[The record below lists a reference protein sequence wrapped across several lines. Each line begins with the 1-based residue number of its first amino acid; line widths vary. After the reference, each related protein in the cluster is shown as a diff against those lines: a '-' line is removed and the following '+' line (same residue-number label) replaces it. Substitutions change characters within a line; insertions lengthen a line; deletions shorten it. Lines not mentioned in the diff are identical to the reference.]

1 MASRRNDTQ
10 PVPARPNG
18 EFPTT
23 SAPAASDIGENS
35 ASEIIEAPQKPAR
48 GKLDPHDFADGG
60 GGGGGEAF
68 SRKNTRK

>member
-1 MASRRNDTQ
+1 MATRRKDTNPGHSRSGEEPTSS
-10 PVPARPNG
+10 VPAI
-18 EFPTT
+18 
-23 SAPAASDIGENS
+23 SDIGENS

-68 SRKNTRK
+68 SRKRTK